1 VPGSGSDDSARSVA
15 PRVRTMAF
23 CAESLPF
30 LTRSCRNATYNG
42 RNERVEKR
50 MDYSGQ
56 GLFPALRVR
65 TGRRS
70 QSPSRPT
77 GSPSRQRIL
86 RVSMD
91 VHNNKDMGP

>member
-1 VPGSGSDDSARSVA
+1 MDE
-15 PRVRTMAF
+15 TK
-23 CAESLPF
+23 ESK
-30 LTRSCRNATYNG
+30 
-42 RNERVEKR
+42 KR
-50 MDYSGQ
+50 MNYSGQ
-56 GLFPALRVR
+56 GVFPALRVR

>member
-1 VPGSGSDDSARSVA
+1 MPGSGSDDSARSVA

-56 GLFPALRVR
+56 GLFPALR
-65 TGRRS
+65 GRRS
-70 QSPSRPT
+70 QRPT

>member
-1 VPGSGSDDSARSVA
+1 MDE
-15 PRVRTMAF
+15 TK
-23 CAESLPF
+23 ELK
-30 LTRSCRNATYNG
+30 
-42 RNERVEKR
+42 KR
-50 MDYSGQ
+50 MSYSGQ
-56 GLFPALRVR
+56 GLFPALR
-65 TGRRS
+65 GRRS